1 MPGHRI
7 VSRHNNYEQEKM
19 QMIKQASAA
28 ALAALALGAG
38 PAFAAP
44 AHADTADY
52 LAWLQNHGVP
62 DPLPNGTSLVSM
74 GTQECAALREGK
86 SESFLTDNLEKVG
99 VGIAPAGDV
108 VYAAHHYLCP
118 DA

>member
-1 MPGHRI
+1 
-7 VSRHNNYEQEKM
+7 VV
-19 QMIKQASAA
+19 
-28 ALAALALGAG
+28 
-38 PAFAAP
+38 FAAP
-44 AHADTADY
+44 AHADTAEY
-52 LAWLQNHGVP
+52 LAWLQNHGVS

-74 GTQECAALREGK
+74 GTQECAALRGGR

-118 DA
+118 GA

>member
-1 MPGHRI
+1 MT
-7 VSRHNNYEQEKM
+7 SRG
-19 QMIKQASAA
+19 SRVV
-28 ALAALALGAG
+28 LAALIFGTGL
-38 PAFAAP
+38 AFAAP
-44 AHADTADY
+44 AVADTADY

-74 GTQECAALREGK
+74 GTQECAALRGGQ

>member
-1 MPGHRI
+1 
-7 VSRHNNYEQEKM
+7 
-19 QMIKQASAA
+19 MIKQGSAA

-38 PAFAAP
+38 LAFAAP
-44 AHADTADY
+44 AHADTAEY
-52 LAWLQNHGVP
+52 LTWLQNHGVS

-74 GTQECAALREGK
+74 GTQECAGLRAGR
-86 SESFLTDNLEKVG
+86 SESFLIDNLEKVG
-99 VGIAPAGDV
+99 VGRAQSGDV

>member
-1 MPGHRI
+1 MNR
-7 VSRHNNYEQEKM
+7 RKCE
-19 QMIKQASAA
+19 MIKQASAA

-38 PAFAAP
+38 LAFAAP
-44 AHADTADY
+44 AHADTAEY
-52 LAWLQNHGVP
+52 LAWLQDHGVS
-62 DPLPNGTSLVSM
+62 DPLANGMSLESA
-74 GTQECAALREGK
+74 GTMECAGLRGGR